1 MASTVA
7 TAAPAVANMR
17 RYDSTG
23 ASPPRYRP
31 NGGDSGGPTYGAP
44 AGIAGAWDDGR
55 VPELDLGPV
64 EEVGESQILVGTCS
78 WTDPTLV
85 KETDWYPKR
94 SMSAADR
101 LAFYA
106 ARYPIAEADS
116 TYYFPPGPDLTRS
129 WADRT
134 PAGFT
139 MNVKAYSLLTGHPTR
154 PNSLWP
160 DLQEVIKPEF
170 IGKRNVYADHLPDD
184 AVEEA
189 WTRFFYALAPLSE
202 AGKLG
207 AVLMQYPPW
216 FTPKRT
222 NRQELGRVRERLRD
236 YPVCVEFRSPRW
248 LEPDDLDAT
257 LDVLRDYRLA
267 LVVVD
272 APTISG
278 LPTVLEVTDPELAVV
293 RFHGR
298 AGDTWNVRGTSA
310 AERFRYLYEP
320 GELRTWAPRLRELAG
335 SARKV
340 HALMN
345 NCYQDYGVRN
355 ARQLQEILAETDG

>member
-1 MASTVA
+1 M
-7 TAAPAVANMR
+7 
-17 RYDSTG
+17 
-23 ASPPRYRP
+23 
-31 NGGDSGGPTYGAP
+31 
-44 AGIAGAWDDGR
+44 
-55 VPELDLGPV
+55 PELDLGPV
-64 EEVGESQILVGTCS
+64 CDVDGSRILVGTCS

-94 SMSAADR
+94 SMKAADR
-101 LAFYA
+101 LAYYA

-129 WADRT
+129 WADHT

-160 DLQEVIKPEF
+160 DLQEAIKPGFE
-170 IGKRNVYADHLPDD
+170 GKRNVYADHLPED

-189 WTRFFYALAPLSE
+189 WKRFRLALAPLAE

-207 AVLMQYPPW
+207 AVLLQYPPW
-216 FTPKRT
+216 FTPKRA
-222 NRQELGRVRERLRD
+222 NRQELARVRERLGEYR
-236 YPVCVEFRSPRW
+236 VSVEFRSPRW
-248 LEPDDLDAT
+248 LEPDDLDDT
-257 LDVLRDYRLA
+257 LGVLGDHDLA
-267 LVVVD
+267 LVVLD
-272 APTISG
+272 APRESG
-278 LPTVLEVTDPELAVV
+278 LPTVVEVTDPELAVV

-298 AGDTWNVRGTSA
+298 SDETWNVRGTSA
-310 AERFRYLYEP
+310 AERFRYLYEQR
-320 GELRTWAPRLRELAG
+320 ELREWVPRLHELAG
-335 SARKV
+335 KARRV

-355 ARQLQEILAETDG
+355 ARQLQDLLSES